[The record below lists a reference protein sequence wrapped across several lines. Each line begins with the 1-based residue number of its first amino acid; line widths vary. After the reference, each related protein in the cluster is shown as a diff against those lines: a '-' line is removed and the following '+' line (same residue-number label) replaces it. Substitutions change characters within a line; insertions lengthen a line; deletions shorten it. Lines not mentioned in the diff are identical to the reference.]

1 MWRQLLNWSLWVVIV
16 QILSLQVLLYLLNII
31 AMRVNPFCDGE
42 YNIKDLI
49 LETAPFLFEEFA
61 YKDKIIQA

>member
-1 MWRQLLNWSLWVVIV
+1 MGSYSSNIV
-16 QILSLQVLLYLLNII
+16 AASCAVSILNII
-31 AMRVNPFCDGE
+31 AMRVNPFCDRE

-61 YKDKIIQA
+61 NKDKIIQA